1 VSSNP
6 KWGFEFTGSV
16 SAFRRLMHGIPRT
29 CALGVS
35 LQRNRRV
42 PQMYPHD
49 VVAAGGRCWTL
60 MDETAAYKCE
70 ARANALDVGGRLRTS
85 LDGSRAGFEID
96 RKFLSA
102 LVLQACVEANT
113 PSNTPAS
120 QAAMAGTDSPAWRS
134 SGTIST
140 EEAVPGFMDSST
152 SRSARTS
159 ALCGCGSRWASKRW
173 TAPGAFRHPMHGYVD
188 ALVMYQRLSE

>member
-113 PSNTPAS
+113 PSNTPRHKLLWQERIRPLGGAAGRS
-120 QAAMAGTDSPAWRS
+120 QLRKPYRVSWTVQLRGQHERARCAAVAVAGLRNVGRLPVRFDIRCMA
-134 SGTIST
+134 
-140 EEAVPGFMDSST
+140 T
-152 SRSARTS
+152 SM
-159 ALCGCGSRWASKRW
+159 RW
-173 TAPGAFRHPMHGYVD
+173 
-188 ALVMYQRLSE
+188 